1 MEVYELPITP
11 EESKNYHSFF
21 YKLKAL
27 TLREWM
33 RSYITAV
40 IYAVVLCGVIYFI
53 SDTLFIRF
61 WFDTPLAGK
70 GVLFFFI
77 FILAAAQRSRNIQLR
92 KMLQKYFINNMPQE
106 FLAGG
111 IQLKKIRVQKDRL
124 VVYYKRFRADDYKE
138 ACRRDCGRTFYLH
151 NNNRQ
156 WRFYEYF
163 KCGAFITRI
172 W

>member
-61 WFDTPLAGK
+61 WFDTPLVGK
-70 GVLFFFI
+70 GVLVFFI

-124 VVYYKRFRADDYKE
+124 VVYYKRFRADVYNE
-138 ACRRDCGRTFYLH
+138 L
-151 NNNRQ
+151 
-156 WRFYEYF
+156 
-163 KCGAFITRI
+163 
-172 W
+172 

>member
-1 MEVYELPITP
+1 MDEVVYYGSNLCCR
-11 EESKNYHSFF
+11 
-21 YKLKAL
+21 
-27 TLREWM
+27 TLRCDIF
-33 RSYITAV
+33 YLG
-40 IYAVVLCGVIYFI
+40 YAFYP
-53 SDTLFIRF
+53 F

-138 ACRRDCGRTFYLH
+138 L
-151 NNNRQ
+151 
-156 WRFYEYF
+156 
-163 KCGAFITRI
+163 
-172 W
+172 

>member
-1 MEVYELPITP
+1 MVYCTIMKVNGKAGIFMEVYELPITP

-27 TLREWM
+27 TVREWI

-61 WFDTPLAGK
+61 WFDTPLVGK

-77 FILAAAQRSRNIQLR
+77 LFWRQHSVPEIYSCEKCFKSISLI
-92 KMLQKYFINNMPQE
+92 I
-106 FLAGG
+106 
-111 IQLKKIRVQKDRL
+111 
-124 VVYYKRFRADDYKE
+124 
-138 ACRRDCGRTFYLH
+138 CRRNF
-151 NNNRQ
+151 
-156 WRFYEYF
+156 
-163 KCGAFITRI
+163 
-172 W
+172 

>member
-1 MEVYELPITP
+1 M
-11 EESKNYHSFF
+11 
-21 YKLKAL
+21 
-27 TLREWM
+27 TLREWI

-53 SDTLFIRF
+53 WDTLFIRF

-138 ACRRDCGRTFYLH
+138 L
-151 NNNRQ
+151 
-156 WRFYEYF
+156 
-163 KCGAFITRI
+163 
-172 W
+172 

>member
-11 EESKNYHSFF
+11 EESKTYHSFF

-27 TLREWM
+27 TLREWI

-53 SDTLFIRF
+53 WDTLFIRF
-61 WFDTPLAGK
+61 WFDTPLVGK

-138 ACRRDCGRTFYLH
+138 L
-151 NNNRQ
+151 
-156 WRFYEYF
+156 
-163 KCGAFITRI
+163 
-172 W
+172 

>member
-1 MEVYELPITP
+1 
-11 EESKNYHSFF
+11 
-21 YKLKAL
+21 
-27 TLREWM
+27 M

-111 IQLKKIRVQKDRL
+111 IQLKRFACKKTDLWYTIKDFGQMII
-124 VVYYKRFRADDYKE
+124 KNCNK
-138 ACRRDCGRTFYLH
+138 G
-151 NNNRQ
+151 
-156 WRFYEYF
+156 
-163 KCGAFITRI
+163 
-172 W
+172 

>member
-77 FILAAAQRSRNIQLR
+77 FILA
-92 KMLQKYFINNMPQE
+92 P
-106 FLAGG
+106 
-111 IQLKKIRVQKDRL
+111 
-124 VVYYKRFRADDYKE
+124 VVRRCMQVWWASTCFKSISLII
-138 ACRRDCGRTFYLH
+138 CRRNF
-151 NNNRQ
+151 
-156 WRFYEYF
+156 
-163 KCGAFITRI
+163 
-172 W
+172 

>member
-61 WFDTPLAGK
+61 WFDTPLAG
-70 GVLFFFI
+70 
-77 FILAAAQRSRNIQLR
+77 
-92 KMLQKYFINNMPQE
+92 
-106 FLAGG
+106 
-111 IQLKKIRVQKDRL
+111 
-124 VVYYKRFRADDYKE
+124 
-138 ACRRDCGRTFYLH
+138 
-151 NNNRQ
+151 
-156 WRFYEYF
+156 
-163 KCGAFITRI
+163 
-172 W
+172 

>member
-11 EESKNYHSFF
+11 EESKNYPSFF

-33 RSYITAV
+33 RSY
-40 IYAVVLCGVIYFI
+40 
-53 SDTLFIRF
+53 
-61 WFDTPLAGK
+61 
-70 GVLFFFI
+70 
-77 FILAAAQRSRNIQLR
+77 
-92 KMLQKYFINNMPQE
+92 MPQE

-138 ACRRDCGRTFYLH
+138 L
-151 NNNRQ
+151 
-156 WRFYEYF
+156 
-163 KCGAFITRI
+163 
-172 W
+172 